1 MLNPLSKLKRLNKR
15 EKYIVYGA
23 LGILAALVIY
33 QLIINPF
40 FAGKAQMKSNLE
52 RKRANVAEM
61 QQWQSDYK
69 ALKQNAQANASRFAR
84 RNKGFSLY
92 SFLSKMTIQAGIKDR
107 LTYMRPTKTVQ
118 KDSEYRIS
126 RVEMKLDGVG
136 LEQLVSYLYAV
147 ETSDNIV
154 EVTKLAI
161 TKKDKELG
169 LISVVMQ
176 VEAIEI

>member
-33 QLIINPF
+33 QVIINPF
-40 FAGKAQMKSNLE
+40 FEGKTQMKNNLE
-52 RKRANVAEM
+52 RKRVMLAEM
-61 QQWQSDYK
+61 QQWQSDYQ
-69 ALKQNAQANASRFAR
+69 ALEQYALANEERFAR

-92 SFLSKMTIQAGIKDR
+92 SFLSKMTIETGIKDR
-107 LTYMRPTKTVQ
+107 LAYMRPTKTVQ
-118 KDSEYRIS
+118 KDSDYRIS

-136 LEQLVSYLYAV
+136 LEQLVNYLYAV

-154 EVTKLAI
+154 EITKLAI

>member
-33 QLIINPF
+33 QVIINPF
-40 FAGKAQMKSNLE
+40 FEGKTQMKNNLE
-52 RKRANVAEM
+52 RKRAMVAEM
-61 QQWQSDYK
+61 QQWQSDYQ
-69 ALKQNAQANASRFAR
+69 ALAQNAQANEERFAR

-118 KDSEYRIS
+118 KNSDYRIS

-136 LEQLVSYLYAV
+136 LEQLVNYLYAV

-154 EVTKLAI
+154 EITKLAI

>member
-1 MLNPLSKLKRLNKR
+1 MLNLLSKLKRLNKR

-33 QLIINPF
+33 QVIINPF
-40 FAGKAQMKSNLE
+40 FEGKAQMRNNLE
-52 RKRANVAEM
+52 RKRAMVAEM
-61 QQWQSDYK
+61 QQWQSDYQ
-69 ALKQNAQANASRFAR
+69 ALKQYAQANESRFAR

-118 KDSEYRIS
+118 KNSDYRIS

-136 LEQLVSYLYAV
+136 LEQLVNYLYVV

-154 EVTKLAI
+154 EITKLAI

>member
-1 MLNPLSKLKRLNKR
+1 MLKILAKIKRLNKR

-23 LGILAALVIY
+23 MGVLAALVIY
-33 QLIINPF
+33 QLIISPF
-40 FAGKAQMKSNLE
+40 FENKTRMKKNLD
-52 RKRANVAEM
+52 RKLAMVAEM
-61 QQWQSDYK
+61 QQWQSDYQ
-69 ALKQNAQANASRFAR
+69 AIKQNAQTSQSRFAR

-92 SFLSKMTIQAGIKDR
+92 SFLSKMTVQAGIKDR
-107 LTYMRPTKTVQ
+107 LTYMRPTKTAQ
-118 KDSEYRIS
+118 KNSDYRIS

-136 LEQLVSYLYAV
+136 LEQLVNYLHAV

-154 EVTKLAI
+154 DITKLAI
-161 TKKDKELG
+161 TKKDKKQG